1 MEAGGSS
8 GGMEGRRRR
17 EVCVC
22 VCEYL
27 GLFSKHLNKGAQ
39 TLTAKFKTATASMCT
54 GESHL
59 FD

>member
-1 MEAGGSS
+1 MEAGGSG
-8 GGMEGRRRR
+8 GGMEGRR
-17 EVCVC
+17 EGCVC
-22 VCEYL
+22 GYL